1 MKKLQQKIET
11 MHGAYVDNCAH
22 CSISQEYKAPTIDPF
37 LQIYDTSVC
46 VRYHMACL
54 LSELITNAW
63 QFNCKLVI
71 DNNVILPL
79 SDKLDEFRLD
89 ENFLSS

>member
-1 MKKLQQKIET
+1 M
-11 MHGAYVDNCAH
+11 AYVDNCAR

-46 VRYHMACL
+46 VRYRMACL
-54 LSELITNAW
+54 LSELITNAR

-79 SDKLDEFRLD
+79 SDKLNEFI
-89 ENFLSS
+89 ESSFELNS